1 MEPQAKQLW
10 KEHLASEAKSQFHEQ
25 EKKYLQQTREYI
37 KLIDDMRSEQNKDWI
52 KMFETWTEQ
61 LKFTAEI
68 QSYSRLPTL
77 HLDHDVAKDPKFT
90 HKLKIQMRQ
99 QMNDLFAY

>member
-1 MEPQAKQLW
+1 
-10 KEHLASEAKSQFHEQ
+10 
-25 EKKYLQQTREYI
+25 
-37 KLIDDMRSEQNKDWI
+37 MRSEQNKDWI
-52 KMFETWTEQ
+52 KMFETWTDQ

-99 QMNDLFAY
+99 QMNDLFTYQIEGKCEQICQEIQSLNTNLQIYEKVQ